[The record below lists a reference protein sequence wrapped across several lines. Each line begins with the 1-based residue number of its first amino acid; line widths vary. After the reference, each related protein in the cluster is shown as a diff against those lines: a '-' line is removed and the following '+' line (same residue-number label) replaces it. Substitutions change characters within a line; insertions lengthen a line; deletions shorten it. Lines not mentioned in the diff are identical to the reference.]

1 MKVSCLQE
9 NLVKGLGVVGKSVGN
24 GSTLPVLANV
34 LLEAKAGGLNLAANN
49 LETAAACLVGAKV
62 EIEGAI
68 TIPARL
74 FTDLVSAFPAERVDL
89 SLNETTQTL
98 NIRCAHFEAN
108 VKGIDAGDFPA
119 MPMVMPGAEII
130 SLDPVALKQAIGQVV
145 VAAATEISRPVLAGV
160 HVVFEGGLL
169 AMESSDGFRL
179 ARKTLVLPTPID
191 GTIEAVI
198 PARALAELARLLG
211 GQTEPVQVSL
221 DHARAVFKMGDVGLA
236 CQLIEG
242 TFPKLDQIIPRNH
255 NTGAEVGTKD
265 LLKAVRV
272 SNLFARDAA
281 NILRLAAVPGEE
293 RLVLNAASAETGD
306 NVAHVDAA
314 VTGEPIEI
322 AFNAGYL
329 VDALSVLGSERA
341 ILETTEPARPGLIKP
356 AGDDSFFYVLMPMH
370 LGR

>member
-9 NLVKGLGVVGKSVGN
+9 NLVKGLGIVGKSVGN
-24 GSTLPVLANV
+24 GASLPVLANI

-62 EIEGAI
+62 EVEGAI
-68 TIPARL
+68 TVPARL
-74 FTDLVSAFPAERVDL
+74 FTDLVSAFPPERVDL
-89 SLNETTQTL
+89 TLNETSQTL

-119 MPMVMPGAEII
+119 MSMVMPGAEII
-130 SLDPVALKQAIGQVV
+130 ALDPVALKQAIGQMV
-145 VAAATEISRPVLAGV
+145 VAAAAEDTRPILTGV
-160 HVVFEGGLL
+160 RVVFEGGLL
-169 AMESSDGFRL
+169 TLESSDGFRL
-179 ARKTLVLPTPID
+179 ARKTLVLPAPLN

-198 PARALAELARLLG
+198 PARALAELGRLLG
-211 GQTEPVQVSL
+211 GQTEPVRVSF
-221 DHARAVFKMGDVGLA
+221 DHARVVFKVGDICLA
-236 CQLIEG
+236 CQLLEG
-242 TFPKLDQIIPRNH
+242 KFPKLDQIIPQTHR
-255 NTGAEVGTKD
+255 TSTEVDTKD

-306 NVAHVDAA
+306 NTAYVDAA

-322 AFNAGYL
+322 AFNARYL
-329 VDALSVLGSERA
+329 ADALAVLGSERA
-341 ILETTEPARPGLIKP
+341 ILETTEPARPGLVKP